1 MCRRRTTGTIELEL
15 EPLLGKG
22 TVTGEDG
29 GGGGGGGAVTDDG
42 GGMGIDDG
50 VERID
55 DEERG
60 VDE

>member
-22 TVTGEDG
+22 TGTGED
-29 GGGGGGGAVTDDG
+29 GGGGGGAVTDDG